1 MSDQERLRRGL
12 GLVRPY
18 RVVSV
23 VGPDARRFLHG
34 VLSAD
39 VAALPVGASTR
50 TLLLEPR
57 GKLVAHGWLLAIAD
71 DRFALVVD
79 EPVGVSTLEH
89 LGRFCFRV
97 DVELELGER
106 PGVLWG
112 PRARERAGVEPGA
125 VVSRAD
131 GLVADLAPPRS
142 GGPPRVLVLG
152 PLPDEVPAVDEEAFA
167 AVRIEAGEPVAG
179 VDVDTTTIPQEAEL
193 VAGAVSF
200 TKGCYLGQELV
211 ARIDSRGHVNR
222 LLRGIVVEA
231 DGVPAVGAEVRRAGR
246 RVGTLTSAARSDRL
260 GAWIGLAVL
269 RRECE
274 PGAEVELA
282 GEEQVLGRVAAL
294 PLS

>member
-1 MSDQERLRRGL
+1 MSDQERLRRDL

-18 RVVSV
+18 RIVSV

-39 VAALPVGASTR
+39 VEALAVGASTR

-57 GKLVAHGWLLAIAD
+57 GKLVAHGWLLGVAE

-79 EPVGVSTLEH
+79 EPVGVSTLDH

-97 DVELELGER
+97 DVELALGER
-106 PGVLWG
+106 PAVLWG
-112 PRARERAGVEPGA
+112 PRARERVGVEPGA
-125 VVSRAD
+125 VVSR
-131 GLVADLAPPRS
+131 
-142 GGPPRVLVLG
+142 
-152 PLPDEVPAVDEEAFA
+152 
-167 AVRIEAGEPVAG
+167 
-179 VDVDTTTIPQEAEL
+179 VDTSTIPQEAEL

-246 RVGTLTSAARSDRL
+246 RVGILTSAARSDRF
-260 GAWIGLAVL
+260 GAWIGLALL

-274 PGAEVELA
+274 PGAEVELV
-282 GEEQVLGRVAAL
+282 EEEERALGRVAAL